1 MFQSLSFALLENL
14 PIFLGQAS
22 ETAPTGSGT
31 PPASGPDS
39 IMQVL
44 MSPFG
49 FMLIAMSLLYFMVLL
64 PQQRQSKNAQ
74 RELAESLKNLKKN
87 DRVVTV
93 GGIHGTVLIASGDAP
108 TVTIRIDDATNA
120 KMTVNR
126 EAIMRV
132 IVEETKPE

>member
-1 MFQSLSFALLENL
+1 
-14 PIFLGQAS
+14 
-22 ETAPTGSGT
+22 
-31 PPASGPDS
+31 
-39 IMQVL
+39 MQVL

-64 PQQRQSKNAQ
+64 PQQRQSKKNAQ

>member
-1 MFQSLSFALLENL
+1 MLDSWSLVLLEHL
-14 PIFLGQAS
+14 PMFLGQAG
-22 ETAPTGSGT
+22 ETAASGEGT
-31 PPASGPDS
+31 APASGPDS

-49 FMLIAMSLLYFMVLL
+49 FMMIAMALLYFMVLL

-93 GGIHGTVLIASGDAP
+93 GGIHGTVLISGGDSA

-132 IVEETKPE
+132 ITEETKPE